1 MNIKMAVR
9 IPSRLLSC
17 RLRSYISHRTFV
29 SSASQS
35 EAHNFTMPAMSPT
48 MTEGNIASWKVREGE
63 SFSTGDVLLEIETDK
78 ATMEWESPEDGI
90 LTEIYVQEGGKVN
103 VGDKI
108 AFIGGEGEEPPK
120 KEEKEEKERKPEGK
134 EEGKEKEKPKEE
146 EAKKEDKPEEPKAE
160 KKEGKK
166 PPPTKAEERKKEE
179 KKPEEARVKASPV
192 ARRIAAELGVDLS
205 TVKGTGPEGRVTE
218 TDVRATAKSKPA
230 EPGVSPAPKQ
240 PTRVQLQAGES
251 ARIQLSGMRKI
262 IAQRLVESLGPV
274 PHFYLTIDVNA
285 GPLMEAR
292 EELKSAGEGT
302 DAAKITVNDF
312 VLKAAVMA
320 AVKVPRV
327 NASFDNDAILQYADV
342 DLGVAVAIED
352 GLLTPVIRAAQDK
365 SLREISALAKDLAHR
380 ARNKRMKPE
389 EFQGGTF
396 TVSNLGGLGIDS
408 FSAVINPPQGFILA
422 VGKVTKIPVVD
433 DCDQVMV
440 GHRMSITMSCD
451 HRAIDGAL
459 GAEYLKELRHLL
471 ENPALLMV

>member
-1 MNIKMAVR
+1 MPEIQMPK
-9 IPSRLLSC
+9 LSD
-17 RLRSYISHRTFV
+17 
-29 SSASQS
+29 
-35 EAHNFTMPAMSPT
+35 T
-48 MTEGNIASWKVREGE
+48 MTEGTLVAWKKRKGDKVSAGEVIA
-63 SFSTGDVLLEIETDK
+63 EIETDK
-78 ATMEWESPEDGI
+78 ATMEWESPEDGT
-90 LTEIYVQEGGKVN
+90 LTEIFVMEGGKVN

-108 AFIGGEGEEPPK
+108 AFIRGEGEEEQKQKTPEK
-120 KEEKEEKERKPEGK
+120 KKQ
-134 EEGKEKEKPKEE
+134 
-146 EAKKEDKPEEPKAE
+146 EEPKPAE
-160 KKEGKK
+160 QKSKK
-166 PPPTKAEERKKEE
+166 PQAETEKPAPAEAEQKETAPPQQKSSEAAVSAALSEAQQQKAQPKEQPPGE
-179 KKPEEARVKASPV
+179 LRVKASPV

-205 TVKGTGPEGRVTE
+205 IAKGTGPDGRITE
-218 TDVRATAKSKPA
+218 TDVRAAAQSVAGGVDRGGGKLPTKTRAPVKP
-230 EPGVSPAPKQ
+230 
-240 PTRVQLQAGES
+240 GEA

-292 EELKSAGEGT
+292 EELKSAGEGA

-320 AVKVPRV
+320 AAKVPRV
-327 NASFDNDAILQYADV
+327 NASFDNDAIVQYADV
-342 DLGVAVAIED
+342 DLGVAVAIEE

-396 TVSNLGGLGIDS
+396 TVSNLGGMGIDS

-440 GHRMSITMSCD
+440 GHRVSITMSCD
-451 HRAIDGAL
+451 HRVIDGAL

>member
-1 MNIKMAVR
+1 MPEIQMPK
-9 IPSRLLSC
+9 LSDTMSEGT
-17 RLRSYISHRTFV
+17 LVAWKKKKGDQV
-29 SSASQS
+29 SA
-35 EAHNFTMPAMSPT
+35 
-48 MTEGNIASWKVREGE
+48 GE
-63 SFSTGDVLLEIETDK
+63 VLAEIETDK
-78 ATMEWESPEDGI
+78 ATMEWESPEDGT
-90 LTEIYVQEGGKVN
+90 LADIYVQEGGKVN

-108 AFIGGEGEEPPK
+108 AFIRGEGEEAPAQEASAQKKGKEPDSAGEKKNKPQAETEKPAPARAEQEEIAPPQQK
-120 KEEKEEKERKPEGK
+120 RGEGAVSAALDEEKQQKPEPIGR
-134 EEGKEKEKPKEE
+134 EHEQP
-146 EAKKEDKPEEPKAE
+146 
-160 KKEGKK
+160 
-166 PPPTKAEERKKEE
+166 
-179 KKPEEARVKASPV
+179 RVKASPV
-192 ARRIAAELGVDLS
+192 ARRIASELGVDLFS
-205 TVKGTGPEGRVTE
+205 VKGTGPEGRVTE
-218 TDVRATAKSKPA
+218 TDVRAAARSQPVA
-230 EPGVSPAPKQ
+230 AGVSPAGKQ
-240 PTRVQLQAGES
+240 PAGLPPQTGES

-274 PHFYLTIDVNA
+274 PHFYLTIEINA

-292 EELKSAGEGT
+292 EELKSAGEGA

-320 AVKVPRV
+320 AVNVPRV
-327 NASFDNDAILQYADV
+327 NASFDKESIVQYADV

-352 GLLTPVIRAAQDK
+352 GLLTPVIRDAQDK

-396 TVSNLGGLGIDS
+396 TISNLGGMGIDS

-422 VGKVTKIPVVD
+422 VGKITKVPVID
-433 DCDQVMV
+433 DCDQLVV

-451 HRAIDGAL
+451 HRVIDGAL

>member
-1 MNIKMAVR
+1 MPEIQMPK
-9 IPSRLLSC
+9 LSD
-17 RLRSYISHRTFV
+17 
-29 SSASQS
+29 
-35 EAHNFTMPAMSPT
+35 T
-48 MTEGNIASWKVREGE
+48 MTEGTLVAWKKKKGDQVSAGE
-63 SFSTGDVLLEIETDK
+63 VLAEIETDK
-78 ATMEWESPEDGI
+78 ATMEWESPEDGT
-90 LTEIYVQEGGKVN
+90 LAEIYVQEGGKVN

-108 AFIGGEGEEPPK
+108 AFIGGEGEEAPKQEEKEKPQKAEEPKAEEEKKEEKAEPK
-120 KEEKEEKERKPEGK
+120 KEAAKKEPEEKEEKRKK
-134 EEGKEKEKPKEE
+134 EEKPKKPKEE
-146 EAKKEDKPEEPKAE
+146 EEKKAAASKAE
-160 KKEGKK
+160 KKAE
-166 PPPTKAEERKKEE
+166 AEEPEPKIV
-179 KKPEEARVKASPV
+179 KPEEARVKASPV

-205 TVKGTGPEGRVTE
+205 SVKGSGPEGRVTE
-218 TDVRATAKSKPA
+218 TDVRAAAKIKTLEPA
-230 EPGVSPAPKQ
+230 RPRAGRDRDEGVPAP
-240 PTRVQLQAGES
+240 TS

-274 PHFYLTIDVNA
+274 PHFYLTIEINA

-292 EELKSAGEGT
+292 EELKSAGEGE

-327 NASFDNDAILQYADV
+327 NASFDNDAIVQYADV

-389 EFQGGTF
+389 EFQDGTF
-396 TVSNLGGLGIDS
+396 TVSNLGGMGIDS

-422 VGKVTKIPVVD
+422 VGKVTKTPVVD

>member
-1 MNIKMAVR
+1 MPEIQMPK
-9 IPSRLLSC
+9 LSD
-17 RLRSYISHRTFV
+17 
-29 SSASQS
+29 
-35 EAHNFTMPAMSPT
+35 T
-48 MTEGNIASWKVREGE
+48 MTEGTLIAWKKKKGDQVSAGE
-63 SFSTGDVLLEIETDK
+63 VLAEIETDK
-78 ATMEWESPEDGI
+78 ATMEWESSEDGT

-108 AFIGGEGEEPPK
+108 AFVRGQGEEAPK
-120 KEEKEEKERKPEGK
+120 QETPEQKKKSEAAEEKKPQAET
-134 EEGKEKEKPKEE
+134 EKPAPAEA
-146 EAKKEDKPEEPKAE
+146 AKKETAPPQQQGVGTAVSAARTETTQQKPQAREQ
-160 KKEGKK
+160 
-166 PPPTKAEERKKEE
+166 
-179 KKPEEARVKASPV
+179 KPEEARVKASPV

-205 TVKGTGPEGRVTE
+205 TVKGTGPDGRVTE
-218 TDVRATAKSKPA
+218 TDVRAAAKAKTV
-230 EPGVSPAPKQ
+230 EVGVSPAPKQ
-240 PTRVQLQAGES
+240 PTRLPLQAGES

-262 IAQRLVESLGPV
+262 IAQRLAESLGPV
-274 PHFYLTIDVNA
+274 PHFYLTIDINA

-292 EELKSAGEGT
+292 EELKSAGEGA

-327 NASFDNDAILQYADV
+327 NASFDNDAIVQYADV

-396 TVSNLGGLGIDS
+396 TVSNLGGMGIDS

-422 VGKVTKIPVVD
+422 VGKVTKSPVVD

-451 HRAIDGAL
+451 HRVIDGAL

>member
-1 MNIKMAVR
+1 MPEIQMPK
-9 IPSRLLSC
+9 LSD
-17 RLRSYISHRTFV
+17 
-29 SSASQS
+29 
-35 EAHNFTMPAMSPT
+35 T
-48 MTEGNIASWKVREGE
+48 MTEGTLIAWKKKKGDQVSAGE
-63 SFSTGDVLLEIETDK
+63 VLAEIETDK
-78 ATMEWESPEDGI
+78 ATMEWESPEDGT

-108 AFIGGEGEEPPK
+108 AFVLGQGEEAPAQK
-120 KEEKEEKERKPEGK
+120 KKSEVAEEKKPQADTEKPAPAEAAEKETAPPQQQGVGAAVSAARTETTQQKPQAREQ
-134 EEGKEKEKPKEE
+134 
-146 EAKKEDKPEEPKAE
+146 KPEEP
-160 KKEGKK
+160 
-166 PPPTKAEERKKEE
+166 
-179 KKPEEARVKASPV
+179 RVKASPV

-205 TVKGTGPEGRVTE
+205 TVKGTGPDGRIAE
-218 TDVRATAKSKPA
+218 TDVRAAAKTVTAGASGGATKPQA
-230 EPGVSPAPKQ
+230 QAPIAVK
-240 PTRVQLQAGES
+240 PGES

-274 PHFYLTIDVNA
+274 PHFYLTIDINA
-285 GPLMEAR
+285 GALMEAR
-292 EELKSAGEGT
+292 EELKSAGEGA

-320 AVKVPRV
+320 AAKVPRV
-327 NASFDNDAILQYADV
+327 NASFDNDAIVQYADV

-396 TVSNLGGLGIDS
+396 TVSNLGGMGIDS

-422 VGKVTKIPVVD
+422 VGKVTKSPVVD
-433 DCDQVMV
+433 DCDQMMV

-451 HRAIDGAL
+451 HRVIDGAL